1 MEDVYKLN
9 AMRVD
14 RTISMIE
21 ETKLIPT
28 QKYESVDELKGL
40 VYQVEKKKFEIEHLN
55 RFENRLKE

>member
-28 QKYESVDELKGL
+28 
-40 VYQVEKKKFEIEHLN
+40 
-55 RFENRLKE
+55 